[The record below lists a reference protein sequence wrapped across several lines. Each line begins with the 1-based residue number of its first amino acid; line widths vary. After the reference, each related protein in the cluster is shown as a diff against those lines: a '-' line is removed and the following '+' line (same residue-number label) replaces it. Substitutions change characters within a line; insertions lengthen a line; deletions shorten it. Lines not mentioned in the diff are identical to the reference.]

1 MPIRHTLFAVFML
14 FLFYDFFSCMV
25 DGIYDRN
32 VQDDE
37 YQIIMPM
44 DKWIEWRIR
53 EAKKNGTNP
62 LDLSK
67 E

>member
-1 MPIRHTLFAVFML
+1 MSIRHTLFAVFML

-37 YQIIMPM
+37 YEIIMPYEQ
-44 DKWIEWRIR
+44 WIKRQLR
-53 EAKKNGTNP
+53 EAQKRERTY
-62 LDLSK
+62 DTQTD
-67 E
+67 